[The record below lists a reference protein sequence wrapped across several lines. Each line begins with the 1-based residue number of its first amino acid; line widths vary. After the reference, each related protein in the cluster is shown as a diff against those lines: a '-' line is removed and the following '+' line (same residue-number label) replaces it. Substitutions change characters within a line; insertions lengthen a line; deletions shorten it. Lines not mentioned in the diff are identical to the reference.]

1 MSEDEKETP
10 RLGLQFCLQPGFQ
23 LEKQWNPGMRVASP
37 EEFDQFTAQLAQNL
51 LETYSPGHIATIAAQ
66 RIILMDMSK
75 CVSDENEAIQD
86 ALVKA
91 LTEATQQAAFLVF
104 CSFRKKEAKK
114 RMEGGLNQIAKRRAF
129 IRAEIERHARELW
142 AADTE
147 EEYKITEM
155 AGLVRDAVER
165 DFPGESSGIDNIKK
179 LIRKVA
185 PTYARKGG
193 RPKTS
198 APTC

>member
-10 RLGLQFCLQPGFQ
+10 GLGLQFCLQPGFHP
-23 LEKQWNPGMRVASP
+23 EKQWSPGVRVASP

-51 LETYSPGHIATIAAQ
+51 LETYSPEYIATIAAQ
-66 RIILMDMSK
+66 RIILLDMSK
-75 CVSDENEAIQD
+75 CVSEENEANQD

-91 LTEATQQAAFLVF
+91 LTETTQQAAFHVL

-114 RMEGGLNQIAKRRAF
+114 RMEGGLDQIAKRRAL

-155 AGLVRDAVER
+155 AGLVRDAVEQ
-165 DFPGESSGIDNIKK
+165 DFPGESSGIDNIKR
-179 LIRKVA
+179 LIRPVA
-185 PTYARKGG
+185 PEHAKKGG
-193 RPKTS
+193 RPKASTS
-198 APTC
+198 A